1 MISKNPFGVILILPL
16 IVLAS
21 LSILAQN
28 RRSAIDY
35 VARGTARMDANDLG
49 GALEDD
55 FTSPVELDRNYSA
68 SYFSRGLVR
77 RRLSDLDGA
86 IRGLKDDPGPIVL
99 ENALQLFPR
108 LSHPAN

>member
-21 LSILAQN
+21 VSILAQN

-49 GALEDD
+49 GALAD
-55 FTSPVELDRNYSA
+55 FTRPVELDRNYSA

>member
-49 GALEDD
+49 GALAD
-55 FTSPVELDRNYSA
+55 FTRPVELDRNYSA

-86 IRGLKDDPGPIVL
+86 IRSLKDDPGPIVL